1 MLKNKELLRIK
12 TGAVLLLVIIFC
24 LAVVVRAGRPNW
36 QRKEVDWRMTGRG
49 RIKAINYPEDKPPLT
64 SAERRKHPKRPRKET
79 HYPKTAL
86 QLEPHAE
93 GLTAPVTAIVCDSPP
108 IDGFVPWIA
117 VSVTDARSSPLDVDA
132 IPTTTVTGNYLT
144 STPESDYAVG
154 IFDTGSSIHL
164 MGNAAATQAGM
175 FSTGLVTSNTIVIG
189 GATGSTEAWISM
201 PLGLFIDGL
210 GAVEPN
216 GLLLDT
222 SSMVGQTNVAIA
234 VGQGGSPD
242 LPTAIGSPLSV
253 YFAAH
258 FRNDQQTTVTRD
270 SNEFTGPGILF
281 YDLYDPCIP
290 SYSNIIPLELRP
302 LGGAYV
308 QYIYDFLDYPE
319 YKPIS
324 PSIITGNFY
333 QSIFFVA
340 SVDLY
345 KGDKSAID
353 KDRFLFDT
361 GAQITVIGSRVAA
374 RLELNPAD
382 PDFEVEIMGVTGD
395 TIIAPGFFIDSLE
408 IPALGEWLVFTDV
421 PVILLDI
428 SSPEGG
434 TVDGVIGMNL
444 FVDLNFVLRGGG
456 LFGQDDPCI
465 EFGSVIY
472 RIIADIAPTDGD
484 GEVNLL
490 DLAAFAQAWLAI
502 PTSPNWNSKADMV
515 GDARIDFFDF
525 AVLAQHWLESAAP

>member
-1 MLKNKELLRIK
+1 MRTK
-12 TGAVLLLVIIFC
+12 TGLVLLFVIIVYW
-24 LAVVVRAGRPNW
+24 AAAVRAGRPGW
-36 QRKEVDWRMTGRG
+36 RHQEVDWRMTGDA
-49 RIKAINYPEDKPPLT
+49 RIKAMNYPEDKPPLRL
-64 SAERRKHPKRPRKET
+64 AERGKQLKRPRKET

-93 GLTAPVTAIVCDSPP
+93 ELTAPVSALVCDSPP

-117 VSVTDARSSPLDVDA
+117 VSATDARSDVLEIDA
-132 IPTTTVTGNYLT
+132 IPTTTVIGSYLT
-144 STPESDYAVG
+144 STPESDYAIG

-164 MGNAAATQAGM
+164 IGNAAAVQAGM
-175 FSTGLVTSNTIVIG
+175 FSAGLVTSNTTDIG
-189 GATGSTEAWISM
+189 GATGSTEVWISM

-222 SSMVGQTNVAIA
+222 SNMVGQTNVAIA

-258 FRNDQQTTVTRD
+258 FRNDQQITVIRD
-270 SNEFTGPGILF
+270 SNEFTSPDILF

-302 LGGAYV
+302 LGGTYV
-308 QYIYDFLDYPE
+308 QYIYDPFDYP
-319 YKPIS
+319 YNPIS
-324 PSIITGNFY
+324 PSIIIGNFY
-333 QSIFFVA
+333 QSIFFVH
-340 SVDLY
+340 SVDLHN
-345 KGDKSAID
+345 GDKSAID

-374 RLELNPAD
+374 RLELDPAD

-395 TIIAPGFFIDSLE
+395 TIITPGFYIDSLE
-408 IPALGEWLVFTDV
+408 IPALGEWLVFNDV
-421 PVILLDI
+421 PVVLLDI
-428 SSPEGG
+428 SSLEGG
-434 TVDGVIGMNL
+434 TVDGIIGMNL

-456 LFGQDDPCI
+456 LFGQDEPCI
-465 EFGSVIY
+465 EFGPVIY
-472 RIIADIAPTDGD
+472 NITGDIAPQGGD
-484 GEVNLL
+484 GAVNLL
-490 DLAAFAQAWLAI
+490 DLAAFSQAWLAT
-502 PTSPNWNSKADMV
+502 PTSPDWNSKADMV
-515 GDARIDFFDF
+515 GDARINFLDF
-525 AVLAQHWLESAAP
+525 AVLAQHWLESTAP